1 MLMTVATVAFGLLPT
16 YATVGLLAPVLLLL
30 CRTLQGLSA
39 SAEVTGAQLLILEHA
54 PAGRRGRAVA
64 VNNAAGHLA
73 SAAAAT
79 TGLLLARLLSPEQ
92 LAGWGWRLAFLAAAP
107 IGLVGLYVRTRLV
120 DSPAFLALGERA
132 KQGRAPLTQALR
144 TAKRGMLIVGVWTAV
159 TTLGVYLLVGLLPSY
174 LVQTAGLSRTDAF
187 TTNLIAVLTL
197 ASSALIGGYL
207 LDRYPLRRVAIVAMA
222 GVAVMAVPGFLIIT
236 EGRSF
241 SAALTGQIMWTMFLG
256 ATYTTGTML
265 AVTLFPVAVRFTA
278 TALAFNIGIALF
290 GSTAPYV
297 STWLVSTTH
306 SPIAPGVYLL
316 IAALAGLLSA
326 YFGLPRREGA
336 SDLAAARWPSARAA
350 STR

>member
-1 MLMTVATVAFGLLPT
+1 M
-16 YATVGLLAPVLLLL
+16 LLLL

-132 KQGRAPLTQALR
+132 KQGRAPLAQALR
-144 TAKRGMLIVGVWTAV
+144 TAKRGMLIVGVWAAV

-207 LDRYPLRRVAIVAMA
+207 LDRYPLRRVAIMAMA
-222 GVAVMAVPGFLIIT
+222 GVAVTAVPGFLVIT

-241 SAALTGQIMWTMFLG
+241 GAALTGQIMWTMFLG
-256 ATYTTGTML
+256 ATYTTGAML

-316 IAALAGLLSA
+316 IAALAGLLA
-326 YFGLPRREGA
+326 AIYGLPRPDGA
-336 SDLAAARWPSARAA
+336 SDLTAARWSHARAA